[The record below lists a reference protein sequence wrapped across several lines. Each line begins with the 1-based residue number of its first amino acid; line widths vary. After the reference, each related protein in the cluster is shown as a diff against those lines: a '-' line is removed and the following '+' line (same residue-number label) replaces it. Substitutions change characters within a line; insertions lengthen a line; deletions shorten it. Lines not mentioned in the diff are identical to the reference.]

1 MIKAEFL
8 RYKPGRKVLFGGHS
22 GNGKSTELNKF
33 IFDPEIRGR
42 FEIIKIDVLDSLEAV
57 ILAGKSISEKDV
69 ENAVKE
75 FRISMSRPLRRSQ
88 KEILIEIDSNKKFSG
103 DLDEKRLELL
113 QGLYI
118 LEYINDEVWYS
129 VNPILESLLE
139 ERKQIIAANPR

>member
-1 MIKAEFL
+1 
-8 RYKPGRKVLFGGHS
+8 
-22 GNGKSTELNKF
+22 
-33 IFDPEIRGR
+33 
-42 FEIIKIDVLDSLEAV
+42 
-57 ILAGKSISEKDV
+57 
-69 ENAVKE
+69 
-75 FRISMSRPLRRSQ
+75 MSRPLRRSQ